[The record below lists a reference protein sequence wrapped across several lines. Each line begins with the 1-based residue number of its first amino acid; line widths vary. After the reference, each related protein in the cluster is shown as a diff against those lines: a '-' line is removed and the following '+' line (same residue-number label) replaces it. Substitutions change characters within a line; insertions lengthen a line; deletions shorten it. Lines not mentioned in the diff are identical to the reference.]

1 MNQKEIGKLR
11 RRLKPEKNNITSLYG
26 CFVNANRE
34 IVAYLDSALSML
46 KEEEGAVYLD
56 RLRRCLSGTP
66 DRNLMD
72 IAFTT
77 AQVAGSR
84 EHALLS
90 ALYRSNCQDE
100 EARETLYQTIIQAL
114 DLPDTN
120 YVILLAADSYDV
132 PHKGADDETFAE
144 GSDQV
149 FRYVL
154 CAVCPVKDA
163 TADLRFFYETN
174 EFHISSSGP
183 VVGNTALG
191 FLFPAFDD
199 RATNLYNALYYAQK
213 PAELHEELIQALFR
227 TEAPMSA
234 PAQQET
240 FHAML
245 TDALGEDLSFA
256 VAQAVHEQLNGRIE
270 QHKAD
275 KDPEPL
281 TVSPREVAAVLWDA
295 KVSPQRIE
303 AFEEAAEQ
311 ALGDDGGFRPANL
324 VSKKFEIETPTVKI
338 TTTAEYSG
346 AIKTGTVQG
355 RTYILVPAEEEV
367 LVNGVPVEIGN

>member
-1 MNQKEIGKLR
+1 MNQKEIGELR
-11 RRLKPEKNNITSLYG
+11 RRLKPEKNNITNIYG

-144 GSDQV
+144 GSD
-149 FRYVL
+149 
-154 CAVCPVKDA
+154 
-163 TADLRFFYETN
+163 
-174 EFHISSSGP
+174 
-183 VVGNTALG
+183 
-191 FLFPAFDD
+191 
-199 RATNLYNALYYAQK
+199 
-213 PAELHEELIQALFR
+213 
-227 TEAPMSA
+227 
-234 PAQQET
+234 
-240 FHAML
+240 
-245 TDALGEDLSFA
+245 
-256 VAQAVHEQLNGRIE
+256 
-270 QHKAD
+270 
-275 KDPEPL
+275 
-281 TVSPREVAAVLWDA
+281 
-295 KVSPQRIE
+295 
-303 AFEEAAEQ
+303 
-311 ALGDDGGFRPANL
+311 
-324 VSKKFEIETPTVKI
+324 
-338 TTTAEYSG
+338 
-346 AIKTGTVQG
+346 
-355 RTYILVPAEEEV
+355 
-367 LVNGVPVEIGN
+367 